1 MCLLIVVALAFEF
14 GLAQTDRHI
23 IVLHHVSVCVCMRDT
38 RGLVSEYILLQAFY
52 IRFI

>member
-14 GLAQTDRHI
+14 GLAETDRHI

-38 RGLVSEYILLQAFY
+38 KGLVSEYILLHPFY
-52 IRFI
+52 IRYK